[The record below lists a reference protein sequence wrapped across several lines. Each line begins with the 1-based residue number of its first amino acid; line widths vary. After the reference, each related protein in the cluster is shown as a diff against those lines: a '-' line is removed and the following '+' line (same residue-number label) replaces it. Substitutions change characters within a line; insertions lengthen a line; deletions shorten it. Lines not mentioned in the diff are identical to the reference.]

1 MTIRAAIGETI
12 RCDVL
17 VVGAG
22 PGGGAAAMTLA
33 DAGLDVL
40 IIEKK
45 RRVGRPVQ
53 CAEYIPRLLGQHIDL
68 SESGIVQSIRTMKT
82 FLPDGSVSEIDSYG
96 YMIDRERFD
105 ASLSERAVK
114 QGARLLLETTALRYD
129 GEAVTASRHGEMF
142 AIRPKVIIGADGPRS
157 SVGRWIGA
165 PNRALVSSKQVI
177 IPLNRRSDATEVFFR
192 SYLPGGY
199 GWIFPKG
206 DLANVG
212 VGVDPAFRVRSSVA
226 LDRFLSE
233 MRERGLI
240 SGTPMQITGG
250 LIPVG
255 GMVRLREGRILLVG
269 DAAGQCHP
277 VTGAGIANAVLC
289 GIAAGEVVAD
299 AFRDGNPWA
308 LSAYEEH
315 CEDLL
320 GFSLGLAVARRNALQ
335 HEWGESPERLT
346 QALKRSWIAFE
357 EYYHAAH
364 PA

>member
-1 MTIRAAIGETI
+1 MKIGATL
-12 RCDVL
+12 RCDIL

-45 RRVGRPVQ
+45 RRVGFPVQ

-68 SESGIVQSIRTMKT
+68 SRSGIFQSIATMKT
-82 FLPDGSVSEIDSYG
+82 FLPDGSLSEIESHG
-96 YMIDRERFD
+96 YMVDRERFD
-105 ASLSERAVK
+105 AAFTDAAVHR
-114 QGARLLLETTALRYD
+114 GARLLLETTAASYD
-129 GEAVTASRHGEMF
+129 GETVTARRGEEGF
-142 AIRPKVIIGADGPRS
+142 AIRPKIVIGADGPRS

-165 PNRALVSSKQVI
+165 PNRALVSSKQVTL
-177 IPLNRRSDATEVFFR
+177 PNRAPSQCTQVYFR

-206 DLANVG
+206 DRANVG
-212 VGVDPAFRVRSSVA
+212 VGVDPAFHIRASVA
-226 LDRFLSE
+226 LERFLAE
-233 MRERGLI
+233 MRALGRIAGEPI
-240 SGTPMQITGG
+240 SVTGG

-255 GMVRLREGRILLVG
+255 GMVKLREGRILLVG

-289 GIAAGEVVAD
+289 GIAAGEVVAEV
-299 AFRDGNPWA
+299 FRDGAPSRLA
-308 LSAYEEH
+308 AYEER

-320 GFSLGLAVARRNALQ
+320 GFSLGLAVARRKELD
-335 HEWGESPERLT
+335 HEWGRSPKLLT
-346 QALKRSWIAFE
+346 WALKKSWIAFE
-357 EYYHAAH
+357 EYYHATDSA
-364 PA
+364 